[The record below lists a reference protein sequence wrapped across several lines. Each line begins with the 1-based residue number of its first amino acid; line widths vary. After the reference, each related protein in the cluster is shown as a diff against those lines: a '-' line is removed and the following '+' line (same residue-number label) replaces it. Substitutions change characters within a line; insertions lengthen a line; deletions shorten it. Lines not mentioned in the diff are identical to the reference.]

1 MRIEIQ
7 TIDEFGNF
15 FLENENSEILLLY
28 GGAGSGKSYSTAI
41 WLLEKAL
48 KERNKRFLITRK
60 TLPSLKVSCLQLF
73 RELLSKYNLSYE
85 FNKSELEMVI
95 NTNQILF
102 KSLDNADK
110 IKSAEFNYIWAE
122 EATELTHQDYLQ
134 LRLRLRRKSDLNNQ
148 IITTFNPI
156 DQFHWLKTKVLDRE
170 KVSSFQSNYKMN
182 PFLSREYIEQLE
194 GLAEVDENYYR
205 IYALGEWG
213 VLKNLIYSNWDTV
226 TVLPEDYDEIIYGLD
241 FGYINPTVLVE
252 IRLKENEAWVQELIY
267 QSRLTNSD
275 LIELL
280 KMKVDKNAQIYA
292 DSSEPQRIDEI
303 YKAGFNIYPANKD
316 IKFGINK
323 VKEYKLHIL
332 EDSTNTI
339 KEIRSYKWREDKEG
353 RILEE
358 PVKFND
364 HSMDAIRY
372 ALATLAKQNKASI
385 AADVEPVDYFSG
397 EDF

>member
-7 TIDEFGNF
+7 IIDEFGNF

-134 LRLRLRRKSDLNNQ
+134 LRLRLRRKNDLNNQ

-182 PFLSREYIEQLE
+182 PFLSKEYIEQLE

-364 HSMDAIRY
+364 HAMDAMRY
-372 ALATLAKQNKASI
+372 ALASLRKVSQPVI
-385 AADVEPVDYFSG
+385 VADVEPDWGIF
-397 EDF
+397 

>member
-122 EATELTHQDYLQ
+122 ETTELTHQDYLQ
-134 LRLRLRRKSDLNNQ
+134 LRLRLRRKNDLNNQ

-213 VLKNLIYSNWDTV
+213 VLKNLIYSNWDV
-226 TVLPEDYDEIIYGLD
+226 VNKMPEDYDEVIYGLD

-252 IRLKENEAWVQELIY
+252 IRLKENEVWVQELIY

-364 HSMDAIRY
+364 HAMDAMRY
-372 ALATLAKQNKASI
+372 ALASLQNRKPMIS
-385 AADVEPVDYFSG
+385 FL
-397 EDF
+397 

>member
-134 LRLRLRRKSDLNNQ
+134 LRLRLRRKNDLNNQ

-213 VLKNLIYSNWDTV
+213 VLKNLIYSNWDV
-226 TVLPEDYDEIIYGLD
+226 VNKMPEDYDEVIYGLD

-364 HSMDAIRY
+364 HAMDAMRY
-372 ALATLAKQNKASI
+372 ALASIHKQTEI
-385 AADVEPVDYFSG
+385 LMW
-397 EDF
+397 

>member
-73 RELLSKYNLSYE
+73 RELLSKHNLSYE

-122 EATELTHQDYLQ
+122 ETTELTHQDYLQ
-134 LRLRLRRKSDLNNQ
+134 LRLRLRRKNDLNNQ

-364 HSMDAIRY
+364 HAMDAMRY
-372 ALATLAKQNKASI
+372 ALASLRKVSQPVI
-385 AADVEPVDYFSG
+385 VADVEPDWGIF
-397 EDF
+397 